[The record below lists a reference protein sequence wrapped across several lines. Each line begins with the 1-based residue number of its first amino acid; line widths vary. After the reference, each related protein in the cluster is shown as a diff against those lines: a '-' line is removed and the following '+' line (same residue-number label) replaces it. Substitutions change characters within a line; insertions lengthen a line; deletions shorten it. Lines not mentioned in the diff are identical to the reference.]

1 MSDQVSEIHHA
12 LSSEDEEFRRW
23 DEQHHQYEAR
33 LAELAG
39 KPTLTSEE
47 EVEEKL
53 LKKRKLH
60 LKDQMAARL
69 RGREH

>member
-1 MSDQVSEIHHA
+1 MSEQLSKNQSAVSPEDDELRKWSDEHH
-12 LSSEDEEFRRW
+12 R
-23 DEQHHQYEAR
+23 YEAR

-39 KPTLTSEE
+39 KQLLSPDE

-53 LKKRKLH
+53 LKKRKLF